1 MSEVSSG
8 WSDLGVLVTGAAS
21 GIGRAVTEKFANAGA
36 KVAALDINGD
46 ALEASLTPLI
56 GSKRNVRGFACDVTL
71 EASVETSVPRI
82 TQWLSNID
90 TLVHCA
96 GVGRY
101 APFLDLSERDWEHT
115 MQVNML
121 GVARLTRHVLP
132 GMIARRRGQ
141 IIIVGSRRGSE
152 PNLGTSS
159 YSASKAAVAAF
170 ARTLG
175 LEVSDKGIHVCLLA
189 PGGVLTGFG
198 DVSVKKKDAR
208 FLNPEIVAE
217 AALYIARHRDNAW
230 LREMTLLPLGL

>member
-1 MSEVSSG
+1 MNEVSRD

-21 GIGRAVTEKFANAGA
+21 GIGRAVTEKFANSGS

-46 ALEASLTPLI
+46 ALEASLRPLL
-56 GSKRNVRGFACDVTL
+56 GSKKDVRGFACDVTL
-71 EASVETSVPRI
+71 ESSVQRSTTHI
-82 TQWLSNID
+82 AQWLSKID

-101 APFLDLSERDWEHT
+101 APFLDLSEQDWERA
-115 MQVNML
+115 MQVNVL
-121 GVARLTRHVLP
+121 GVARLTRHILP
-132 GMIARRRGQ
+132 SMIARGRGQ

-170 ARTLG
+170 ARALG

-189 PGGVLTGFG
+189 PGGVLTSFG
-198 DVSVKKKDAR
+198 DVSVEKKDAR
-208 FLNPEIVAE
+208 FLNSESVAE
-217 AALYIARHRDNAW
+217 AVLYIARHRNNAW